1 MKQKKIK
8 LHITTQAI
16 QAQLYEEE
24 DCFAIKEIDHKNVT
38 YIYTLDDVKTI
49 VNFEEQSV
57 GLMRI
62 DQGISAVWMNEFKE
76 GLLFK
81 STPYGSMSLA
91 LKLNQLDV
99 SDDGLTLSYHIMD
112 QEEITETI
120 TLTWEEL

>member
-8 LHITTQAI
+8 LHITTQAK

-38 YIYTLDDVKTI
+38 YIYSLDDVKTI

-62 DQGISAVWMNEFKE
+62 DQGISAVWLNEFKE

-81 STPYGSMSLA
+81 STPYGSMSLP

-112 QEEITETI
+112 QEKITETI